1 MKKFLKGK
9 NVKVILMMLALAIT
23 MSLAPIT
30 SAYAATTPSLNVI
43 NVGEAVNLSADPSYQ
58 LWDAG
63 NYQSNT
69 YHPTINLTT
78 KDVAIKFKWVG
89 SFGNSYVA
97 VDGVNLGTTDSV
109 DPKAKVYFLDIQTSG
124 NETVKTI
131 VVKDLAPGQH
141 TITIRGITTTG
152 VTKTDYAT
160 VNIAY

>member
-1 MKKFLKGK
+1 MKKLLKGK
-9 NVKVILMMLALAIT
+9 NVKAILMMLALAIT

-43 NVGEAVNLSADPSYQ
+43 NVGEAVNLSTDPSYQ
-58 LWDAG
+58 LWNAR

-78 KDVAIKFKWVG
+78 KDVAVMFKWVG
-89 SFGNSYVA
+89 FLGNSYVS

-109 DPKAKVYFLDIQTSG
+109 DPKAKVYFLDMQTSR

-131 VVKDLAPGQH
+131 VVKDLTPGQH
-141 TITIRGITTTG
+141 TITIKGVTTTG

-160 VNIAY
+160 VNLTY